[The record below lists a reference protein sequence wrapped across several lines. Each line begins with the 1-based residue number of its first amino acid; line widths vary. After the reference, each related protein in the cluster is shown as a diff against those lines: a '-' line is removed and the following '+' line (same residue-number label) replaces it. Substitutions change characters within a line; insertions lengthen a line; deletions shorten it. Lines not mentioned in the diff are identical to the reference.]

1 MNDPTLLQAFW
12 DACRASLPSLQLP
25 AESPPADHFCNNE
38 PCANEL
44 GDLVRQGIKTATCGL
59 LWSYEAEGEPLPQ
72 PGDLSI
78 VTDWE
83 GRPLSLIEITEVSI
97 RPYNQV
103 DAQFAY
109 DEGEGDRSLAYW
121 RQAHWDFFSRECAQ
135 IGREPAE
142 DMPLVCERFRLLYP
156 LLDPVSRI

>member
-1 MNDPTLLQAFW
+1 MIDPAELRSFW
-12 DACRASLPSLQLP
+12 EACRAARPGLSLP
-25 AESPPADHFCNNE
+25 AEPPLADCFCDNE

-44 GDLVRQGIKTATCGL
+44 GDLVRRGIKTATCSL
-59 LWSYEAEGEPLPQ
+59 LWSYEAEGDPLPQ

-78 VTDWE
+78 VTDWT
-83 GRPLSLIEITEVSI
+83 GRPLCVIEITEVSV
-97 RPYNQV
+97 RPYNEV

-142 DMPLVCERFRLLYP
+142 DMPLVCERFRLLYTP
-156 LLDPVSRI
+156 A

>member
-1 MNDPTLLQAFW
+1 MTDPAMLRAFW
-12 DACRASLPSLQLP
+12 ETCRASLPADVRLP
-25 AESPPADHFCNNE
+25 DKPPPADYFCDNE
-38 PCANEL
+38 ECANEL
-44 GDLVRQGIKTATCGL
+44 GDLVRRGIKTATCGL
-59 LWSYEAEGEPLPQ
+59 LWSYQAEGEPLPQ

-83 GRPLSLIEITEVSI
+83 GRPLCVIEITEVSV

-121 RQAHWDFFSRECAQ
+121 REAHWRFFSRECAQ
-135 IGREPAE
+135 IGRAPAE
-142 DMPLVCERFRLLYP
+142 DMPLVCERFRLLYAP
-156 LLDPVSRI
+156 E